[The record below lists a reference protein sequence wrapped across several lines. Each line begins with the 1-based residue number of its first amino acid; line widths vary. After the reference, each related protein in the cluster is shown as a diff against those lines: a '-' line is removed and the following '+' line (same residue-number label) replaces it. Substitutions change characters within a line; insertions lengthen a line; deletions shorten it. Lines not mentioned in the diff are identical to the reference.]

1 MGRKD
6 DSLEKLGKLIEGND
20 IAMLTTRI
28 GDGRLISRP
37 LRMQQLDSDGALWF
51 ITDRDSHKAEEVRLQ
66 PQVNASF
73 ASSGHNTYVSVA
85 GRASVI
91 FDKARLSQLWS
102 PAMTVFYPK
111 GVDDPDL
118 CLLRVQAESAEYWDG
133 PGGLIGQALYLVMTA
148 ATRDPGVLSDNE
160 RMRIPPPSP

>member
-6 DSLEKLGKLIEGND
+6 DSLEKLGKLIDDLD

-28 GDGRLISRP
+28 SDGRLLSRP
-37 LRMQQLDSDGALWF
+37 LRVLEFDDEGALWF
-51 ITDRDSHKAEEVRLQ
+51 ITDRNSHKAEEIRLQ
-66 PQVNASF
+66 PQVNASL
-73 ASSGHNTYVSVA
+73 ASAGRNTYISIA
-85 GRASVI
+85 GRAAVV

-102 PAMTVFYPK
+102 PAMAVFYPR
-111 GVDDPDL
+111 GVDDPEL

-133 PGGLIGQALYLVMTA
+133 PGGLLGQALYLAMTA

-160 RMRIPPPSP
+160 SMRIAPPR

>member
-6 DSLEKLGKLIEGND
+6 DSLEKLGKLIEGLD

-28 GDGRLISRP
+28 GDGRLLSRP
-37 LRMQQLDSDGALWF
+37 LRVLEFDDGGALWF
-51 ITDRDSHKAEEVRLQ
+51 ITDRNSHKAEEIRLQ

-73 ASSGHNTYVSVA
+73 ASGERNTYVSVA
-85 GRASVI
+85 GRAGVV
-91 FDKARLSQLWS
+91 FDKARLVDLWK

-133 PGGLIGQALYLVMTA
+133 PGGLVGQALYLVMTA

-160 RMRIPPPSP
+160 RVRIPPPR

>member
-6 DSLEKLGKLIEGND
+6 DSLEKLGKLIEGNE

-28 GDGRLISRP
+28 GDGRLLSRP
-37 LRMQQLDSDGALWF
+37 LRMMEFDASGALWF
-51 ITDRDSHKAEEVRLQ
+51 ITDRNSHKAEEVRLQ

-73 ASSGHNTYVSVA
+73 ASAEHNTYVSIA
-85 GRASVI
+85 GRAAVV

-102 PAMTVFYPK
+102 PAMMVFYPK
-111 GVDDPDL
+111 GIDDPDL

-133 PGGLIGQALYLVMTA
+133 PGGLLGQALYLVMTA
-148 ATRDPGVLSDNE
+148 ATHDPGVLSDNE
-160 RMRIPPPSP
+160 RMRIPPP

>member
-6 DSLEKLGKLIEGND
+6 DSLEKLAKLVAGID

-28 GDGRLISRP
+28 GDGRLLSRP
-37 LRMQQLDSDGALWF
+37 LRVLEFDDQGALWF
-51 ITDRDSHKAEEVRLQ
+51 ITDRNSHKAEEIRLQ

-73 ASSGHNTYVSVA
+73 ASGERNSYVSVA
-85 GRASVI
+85 GRASVV
-91 FDKARLSQLWS
+91 FDKARLKELWS
-102 PAMTVFYPK
+102 PAMSVFYPR

-133 PGGLIGQALYLVMTA
+133 PGGLVGQALYLA
-148 ATRDPGVLSDNE
+148 AAAFTRDPGVLSENE
-160 RMRIPPPSP
+160 RLSFGAK